1 MVFEARF
8 FEIFPE
14 LPEANTPR
22 WTSPTSHWSCPAF
35 TLQVL
40 QHMDGTTAVPPAA
53 LSMAS
58 GGAMTF
64 PRWRMVIL
72 WVCLSHDIDK
82 GNEVLTDPWALN
94 PCIFRGH
101 IGYVSI
107 VIPGNWLGLKKGS
120 SIIWVCSANEM
131 SAGTLHEL
139 CTESFGNLSL
149 AGRTKVLPVLNGSSR
164 HLSRI
169 DKNESST

>member
-1 MVFEARF
+1 MFEARF

-107 VIPGNWLGLKKGS
+107 VIPGNWLGLKKG
-120 SIIWVCSANEM
+120 IINHLGLFCKRNVCRYTTRALYRILRQPF
-131 SAGTLHEL
+131 AGWPNQ
-139 CTESFGNLSL
+139 SFTGAQWKQQAS
-149 AGRTKVLPVLNGSSR
+149 V
-164 HLSRI
+164 
-169 DKNESST
+169 KN